1 MDGPYRRPGVLSVM
15 KSFFPTLSNETT
27 LPKLIDDIVKAGSRG
42 IANGKVMMI
51 ILLRSPEYRKRK
63 DKPQRQVF

>member
-1 MDGPYRRPGVLSVM
+1 M

-51 ILLRSPEYRKRK
+51 ILLRSPGYRKRK